1 MNILGY
7 EEMAYDGGTRAREF
21 LKKNFIWWRMFW
33 CDGCV

>member
-21 LKKNFIWWRMFW
+21 LKKKFYMMK
-33 CDGCV
+33 DVLM